1 MMRKKRAGKTASSGK
16 SMVRKVGNV
25 VRREAGGTA
34 RNIKTSVSK
43 AVAKSSRRVKRA
55 VKEIKAPAAATRQ
68 AKQVG
73 EAVGAFLG
81 KTIGR
86 MERIVTAVGKKASKG
101 AAN

>member
-1 MMRKKRAGKTASSGK
+1 
-16 SMVRKVGNV
+16 
-25 VRREAGGTA
+25 
-34 RNIKTSVSK
+34 
-43 AVAKSSRRVKRA
+43 VKRA